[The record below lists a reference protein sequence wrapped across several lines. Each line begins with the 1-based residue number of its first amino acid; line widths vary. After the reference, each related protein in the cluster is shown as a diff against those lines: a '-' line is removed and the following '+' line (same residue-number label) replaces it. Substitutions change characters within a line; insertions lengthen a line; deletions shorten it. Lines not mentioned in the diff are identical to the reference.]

1 MDDPLKTRLRTEDVI
16 MTSKQEKE
24 EYSPHTPYKE
34 KENLLFTFFNY
45 FFKLHSRACAREGG
59 FEN

>member
-34 KENLLFTFFNY
+34 KEKSHFPFLNPIFY
-45 FFKLHSRACAREGG
+45 IPYSRVRARGW
-59 FEN
+59 F